1 MLTPQLVD
9 ALLTPI
15 GEASPCG
22 DDLEYDADFMAL
34 TTAAQ
39 GKAEQQFGDTV
50 IPAVEPDWRDVAE
63 RADAQLRRSKDVR
76 AAVLLLRPGES
87 KKLDLTLPADAK
99 AIGVMAAFRD
109 LDRARWREVR
119 AVTPGQA
126 QVLNVTFGARQIRV
140 DAAK

>member
-22 DDLEYDADFMAL
+22 DNLEYDADFMAL

-63 RADAQLRRSKDVR
+63 RADAQLRRGEDVR
-76 AAVLLLRPGES
+76 AAVLLLRAATRLQGVAGFTAGLQLLTSLLDTFWDGIHP
-87 KKLDLTLPADAK
+87 KLDADDDNDPRCA
-99 AIGVMAAFRD
+99 
-109 LDRARWREVR
+109 
-119 AVTPGQA
+119 
-126 QVLNVTFGARQIRV
+126 
-140 DAAK
+140 